1 MANREQVVR
10 DLDRVIGLIKTDAKD
25 IPAETKQQ
33 MMKETIHHFNEYVS
47 PGWLQYRKSVSS
59 ETDGDVVLEWEDGGS
74 YFYGLN
80 GEKFLDCLG
89 GFGIY
94 TAGHSEPEIV
104 DVVKAQLNRQGL
116 HSQELIDPL
125 RGYLAKAVADITPG
139 DLKQCFF
146 TNCGTEAVEMA
157 LKLARFKTG
166 GRWYIST
173 IRAFHGKTAGS
184 LSVGG
189 KSTYREPYLPLVQQ
203 VTHVEYGNAD
213 AMRTAIENLEAVG
226 EKIAAVILEP
236 IQGEA
241 GVIVPPPGYLKEVR
255 KICDEHNLPL
265 ILDEI
270 QTGMGRT
277 GTMWRCEAEDVVPD
291 VMTFGKAFGGGVMPI
306 TGFICRPHMWSQP
319 LIDLWRQPGVLLCR
333 HCHHPLHAG
342 PRHPRPVPGQGRPP
356 EERPG
361 GHGRQV
367 PHRGQGS
374 PGRGHDAG
382 RGVLLRRDRV
392 RVLQGDVQS

>member
-255 KICDEHNLPL
+255 KI
-265 ILDEI
+265 
-270 QTGMGRT
+270 
-277 GTMWRCEAEDVVPD
+277 
-291 VMTFGKAFGGGVMPI
+291 
-306 TGFICRPHMWSQP
+306 
-319 LIDLWRQPGVLLCR
+319 
-333 HCHHPLHAG
+333 
-342 PRHPRPVPGQGRPP
+342 
-356 EERPG
+356 
-361 GHGRQV
+361 
-367 PHRGQGS
+367 
-374 PGRGHDAG
+374 
-382 RGVLLRRDRV
+382 
-392 RVLQGDVQS
+392 

>member
-146 TNCGTEAVEMA
+146 TN
-157 LKLARFKTG
+157 
-166 GRWYIST
+166 
-173 IRAFHGKTAGS
+173 
-184 LSVGG
+184 
-189 KSTYREPYLPLVQQ
+189 
-203 VTHVEYGNAD
+203 
-213 AMRTAIENLEAVG
+213 
-226 EKIAAVILEP
+226 
-236 IQGEA
+236 
-241 GVIVPPPGYLKEVR
+241 
-255 KICDEHNLPL
+255 
-265 ILDEI
+265 
-270 QTGMGRT
+270 
-277 GTMWRCEAEDVVPD
+277 
-291 VMTFGKAFGGGVMPI
+291 
-306 TGFICRPHMWSQP
+306 
-319 LIDLWRQPGVLLCR
+319 
-333 HCHHPLHAG
+333 
-342 PRHPRPVPGQGRPP
+342 
-356 EERPG
+356 
-361 GHGRQV
+361 
-367 PHRGQGS
+367 
-374 PGRGHDAG
+374 
-382 RGVLLRRDRV
+382 
-392 RVLQGDVQS
+392 